1 MKRPLIFTLIV
12 VGLIASGVVSFQLG
26 ARAGHAQAKDSFGP
40 VLASV
45 QADLGLSNL
54 QRLRALESDLVRG
67 CSQEVLAKLRFD
79 INAQLYVLASI
90 YREHKDSWVTDELTK
105 RDSKVASELEGFK
118 QSLTSWTE
126 PKCGA

>member
-1 MKRPLIFTLIV
+1 MKRPLTFTLV
-12 VGLIASGVVSFQLG
+12 AVGLIAIGVVSFQLG
-26 ARAGHAQAKDSFGP
+26 ARSGYAQAKESFGP

-54 QRLRALESDLVRG
+54 KRLRALESDLARG
-67 CSQEVLAKLRFD
+67 CSPEVLAKLRFD
-79 INAQLYVLASI
+79 INTQLYVLASI
-90 YREHKDSWVTDELTK
+90 YREHKDTWVIDELTK

-126 PKCGA
+126 PKCRD